1 MITVLCAGS
10 HGSDL
15 AADVGAE
22 RLYDDNVA
30 LGHQPLWAFQG
41 GPAYVGVND
50 SHQRRAIAEKW
61 KAENPN
67 GWVHR
72 TATFDRSALGAHT
85 HVNAG
90 CIVIRAR
97 LGAFCTLSPRV
108 TVCGDVIIGDLVT
121 IGAGAVICDR
131 VTIGDGA
138 TIGAG
143 AVVTPQ
149 SRVAAGETW
158 VGVPA
163 RPL

>member
-1 MITVLCAGS
+1 MVTVLCAGA
-10 HGSDL
+10 HGSDI
-15 AADVGAE
+15 AVDVNAV
-22 RLYDDNVA
+22 RLYDDDVS
-30 LGHQPLWAFQG
+30 LGHQPLWAFRG

-50 SHQRRAIAEKW
+50 SGQRKAIAEKW
-61 KAENPN
+61 GAKNPD

-72 TATFDRSALGAHT
+72 SAVFDRSALGEHT

-90 CIVIRAR
+90 CTVIRAR
-97 LGAFCTLSPRV
+97 LGAFCTLSPGV
-108 TVCGDVIIGDLVT
+108 TVCGDVIIGDHVT
-121 IGAGAVICDR
+121 IGAGATICNL

-143 AVVTPQ
+143 AVITPG

-158 VGVPA
+158 VGVPG